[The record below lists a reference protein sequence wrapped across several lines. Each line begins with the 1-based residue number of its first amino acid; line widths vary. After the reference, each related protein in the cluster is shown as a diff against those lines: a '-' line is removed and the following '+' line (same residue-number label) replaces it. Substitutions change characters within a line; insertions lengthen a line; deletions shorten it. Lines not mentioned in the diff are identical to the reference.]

1 LWRHIS
7 LELTLDLIIRK
18 YLKLNPDNRL
28 LNQLPKNQKEYMK
41 QALEDT
47 KQLIGEQDK
56 KIAIRAPKLHE

>member
-1 LWRHIS
+1 MIG
-7 LELTLDLIIRK
+7 K
-18 YLKLNPDNRL
+18 NLKLNPDNRL

-56 KIAIRAPKLHE
+56 RIAIRAPKLQK